1 LVWWQALGRKLAEEH
16 SNVFLYEPGGV
27 VGPQDHARLEAQRCI
42 GKRLYDHTVS
52 MNLSRHRLRKDGDAY
67 VVRYQVHCLLW
78 RKDIVSMFGGDGL
91 TSGCIH
97 NRLMQEWM
105 NPFRKQNPLVLCQI
119 LENQAFFVSSGVVLW
134 KCSVERSRSKWHSR
148 DLGILRGRCH

>member
-1 LVWWQALGRKLAEEH
+1 
-16 SNVFLYEPGGV
+16 
-27 VGPQDHARLEAQRCI
+27 
-42 GKRLYDHTVS
+42 
-52 MNLSRHRLRKDGDAY
+52 
-67 VVRYQVHCLLW
+67 
-78 RKDIVSMFGGDGL
+78 MFGGDGL

-148 DLGILRGRCH
+148 DLGILRGRRHQGEVHFAYKDTMDRLHCKLSL